1 LEGVEETVDL
11 LAQKISSQ
19 KFFMIVTNSW
29 FADIDKAEKF
39 EYNDLV
45 FKVSEVN
52 EYL

>member
-1 LEGVEETVDL
+1 LEGVEDTVEL

-19 KFFMIVTNSW
+19 KFYMMVTNSW
-29 FADIDKAEKF
+29 FTDIDKSEKF

-45 FKVSEVN
+45 FKISEVN